1 MKLLVSKGIGASR
14 LQLRV
19 GVRPEINL
27 LVFRMTSFQT
37 TASFLCTLN
46 KKHEIC
52 KIPLTFRP
60 FAAIIDTVERGVPR

>member
-27 LVFRMTSFQT
+27 LLF
-37 TASFLCTLN
+37 
-46 KKHEIC
+46 
-52 KIPLTFRP
+52 
-60 FAAIIDTVERGVPR
+60 D